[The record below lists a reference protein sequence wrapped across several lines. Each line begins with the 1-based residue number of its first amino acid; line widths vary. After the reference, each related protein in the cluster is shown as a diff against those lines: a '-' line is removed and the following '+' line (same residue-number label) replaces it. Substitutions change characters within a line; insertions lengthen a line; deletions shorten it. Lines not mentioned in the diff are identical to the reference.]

1 MSGKHRTG
9 SKKTLAFVLLKI
21 LRYVILDRGTKCFWP
36 GLQIREMG
44 CDGLEVTF
52 NQYGYTEFNNLIGM
66 QLTML
71 IIPCIHNKYFFYL
84 PQVT

>member
-1 MSGKHRTG
+1 MSGKHRTR

-21 LRYVILDRGTKCFWP
+21 LRYVILDRGTKCSWS
-36 GLQIREMG
+36 GLQIREMR
-44 CDGLEVTF
+44 CNRLEVIF

-66 QLTML
+66 QLMML
-71 IIPCIHNKYFFYL
+71 IIPCIHTNYFFYL